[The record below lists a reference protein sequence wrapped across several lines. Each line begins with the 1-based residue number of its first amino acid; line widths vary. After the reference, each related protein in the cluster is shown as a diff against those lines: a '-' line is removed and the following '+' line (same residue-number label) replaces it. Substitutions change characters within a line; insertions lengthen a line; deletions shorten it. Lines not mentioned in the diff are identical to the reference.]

1 MVKYSLFDQLA
12 RDAQDIEDI
21 RVFLLYVTTIR
32 SNLEKENLE
41 KRDNIVNRE
50 IKGTSKRRKDNKRGG
65 AGRGKRRKGGVR
77 TEREKWIDR
86 ETGSTDLL
94 FARVRRVGRAEENDV
109 ISVGSRIPELAR
121 HISYLSPP
129 TVPPASYLASF
140 HQSLRENIEQATRIH
155 CSHVRIFVFVWDHV
169 WIKWQ
174 YGSPADADI

>member
-1 MVKYSLFDQLA
+1 MVKYSLFDQLT
-12 RDAQDIEDI
+12 RDTQDIEDI
-21 RVFLLYVTTIR
+21 RVFLLYVTTLY

-41 KRDNIVNRE
+41 KRDNTVGRE
-50 IKGTSKRRKDNKRGG
+50 IVGTSKRRKDNN
-65 AGRGKRRKGGVR
+65 VEEL
-77 TEREKWIDR
+77 TEEREEKEELER
-86 ETGSTDLL
+86 KEKNGSADLL